1 MSAGEVTRPT
11 PLPAALEVR
20 ELLEGLLGRDVE
32 GTVGTPVVDPHKD
45 PGAVV
50 GVYVDDL
57 LKLRAIVVME
67 MPLAAYTGAAIAL
80 IPARTAQDSVEAG
93 LISPM
98 LFDNTTEILNVGASL
113 FNHDGCP
120 HLRLY
125 ETYAPRETLPAD
137 IDKWVLAY
145 VQRLDMELDVTGY
158 GKGNISVLVV

>member
-1 MSAGEVTRPT
+1 MSTAET

-32 GTVGTPVVDPHKD
+32 ATVGTSPVNPTQH

-57 LKLRAIVVME
+57 LKLRALILMD
-67 MPLAAYTGAAIAL
+67 MPLAAWAGAAIAL
-80 IPARTAQDSVEAG
+80 IPAATARDSVEQG
-93 LISPM
+93 LITPA
-98 LFDNTTEILNVGASL
+98 LFDNTAEILNVAASL
-113 FNHDGCP
+113 FNHDGAP

-137 IDKWVLAY
+137 VSKWVMAY
-145 VQRLDMELDVTGY
+145 VKRLDMELDVSGY
-158 GKGNISVLVV
+158 GSGLVSVLVV

>member
-1 MSAGEVTRPT
+1 MSAATRQT

-32 GTVGTPVVDPHKD
+32 AVVGTGAVDPQQH

-50 GVYVDDL
+50 GAYVDDAL
-57 LKLRAIVVME
+57 QLRALAVMD
-67 MPLAAYTGAAIAL
+67 MPCAAWAGAAIAL
-80 IPARTAQDSVEAG
+80 VPAATAAACVEDG
-93 LISPM
+93 LITPA
-98 LFDNTTEILNVGASL
+98 LFENTAEILNVAASL

-137 IDKWVLAY
+137 VATWVLAY
-145 VQRLDMELDVTGY
+145 VRRLDMELTVSGY
-158 GKGNISVLVV
+158 GTGRMSVLVL